1 MRIPGTEEK
10 IARTGPARALPARA
24 ALFAVVALCAP
35 ATFPATRV
43 LAGELAG
50 VALPDQVT
58 VEEKTLSL
66 NGLGLRQATWLK
78 VNVYVVGLYL
88 ESRSADAE
96 AIIASEQTK
105 RIVMQFVRAVGRKEI
120 VKAWSESFAENAG
133 DGAEALKPRVDTLNS
148 WMPDLVKGGTIVFT
162 YLPGVGVRVEALGQ
176 MKGTIPGGD
185 FAHALFSIWLGAKP
199 PNPGLKA
206 GLLGKS

>member
-1 MRIPGTEEK
+1 MRIPGTDET
-10 IARTGPARALPARA
+10 IVRAVPARAVLARA
-24 ALFAVVALCAP
+24 ALSAVVALCGPAAP
-35 ATFPATRV
+35 PTTRA

-58 VEEKTLSL
+58 VEGKTLSL

-78 VNVYVVGLYL
+78 VNVYVAGLYL

-133 DGAEALKPRVDTLNS
+133 DGAEVLKQRVDTLNS
-148 WMPDLVKGGTIVFT
+148 WMPDMVKGGTLVFT
-162 YLPGVGVRVEALGQ
+162 YLPGGGVRVEVQGQ
-176 MKGTIPGGD
+176 TKGTIPGSD
-185 FAHALFSIWLGAKP
+185 FARALFSIWLGAKP